1 MAAARPDTAEL
12 RSAVQALRQALER
25 LELISRDSKAL
36 EKDIKKA
43 ADALAERQ
51 LGEFLSGMS
60 VDELS
65 RDKRGIRVSALKSAG
80 VENLGQL
87 YRRSRGSL
95 ESIPGIG
102 ENGAALIHSTV
113 QTIANTAREGLHIR
127 LSAEDDSRELRALLP
142 LLHHYAAA
150 SQPRMAAEEM
160 LADFGEEIRI
170 ALSVS
175 KRALGPL
182 AWLFSTPKDRKNAI
196 AAAEDVLA
204 LSRCGI
210 TDKAALIHADFH
222 KSAPKGDAMEAFR
235 KNSAP
240 FAITLEYVC
249 GMAAAGSAPGAV
261 PAELAQAV
269 NARKL
274 DLSLLRATLRPY
286 QSFGAKYILSQKY
299 SLLGDEMGL
308 GKTMQAIAAMAALK
322 AEGGQHFLV
331 VCPAS
336 VLVNWCR
343 EVEKHSMLPVTE
355 IHGADRLD
363 ELNAWM
369 QKGCVAVT
377 TYETARSFSLPG
389 NFSLSMLIADEA
401 HYVKNPAAQRT
412 RALVQL
418 CERAQHILFMTG
430 TPLENNVDEMCALLD
445 ILKPETAIKA
455 RELKYLSNAPQFRES
470 IADVYLRRSREDVLT
485 ELPEKIEKDQWCR
498 PTAED
503 WKWYFAEVLARNFMG
518 MRRIGWHTR
527 DLAKSSKAR
536 RLAEIIDMARQ
547 EGRKI
552 LVFSYFRDTVDRVML
567 LAGENAFGPVNG
579 SVSSAKRQQIVD
591 DFTAAPE
598 GAVLVCQITAG
609 GTGLNIQAASVVVF
623 CEPQIKPSLET
634 QAISR
639 AYRMGQSRSVL
650 VHRLLCEG
658 SIDEDMLSLLRDK
671 QELFDCFADESVAG
685 SESLADEEM
694 RSWVNRLID
703 TELARIEGGNIPFS
717 PPES

>member
-1 MAAARPDTAEL
+1 MAAKRPDTAQL
-12 RSAVQALRQALER
+12 KTAVRSLRQAIEQLDT
-25 LELISRDSKAL
+25 ICRDSRAL
-36 EKDIKKA
+36 EKNIKKA
-43 ADALAERQ
+43 ADALAEHQ
-51 LGEFLSGMS
+51 LGEFLGGMS

-65 RDKRGIRVSALKSAG
+65 RDKRGIRVSALKNAG
-80 VENLGQL
+80 IDNLGQL

-102 ENGAALIHSTV
+102 ETGAALIHSTV

-127 LSAEDDSRELRALLP
+127 LSADDDSKELLRLLP
-142 LLHHYAAA
+142 LLHQYAAA
-150 SQPRMAAEEM
+150 SQPRMAAEE
-160 LADFGEEIRI
+160 LIADFGEEIEI

-175 KRALGPL
+175 KKALSPIG
-182 AWLFSTPKDRKNAI
+182 WLFSPSGEKKNAL

-210 TDKAALIHADFH
+210 TDKAALIYADFQ
-222 KSAPKGDAMEAFR
+222 KSVPKGDALESFR

-249 GMAAAGSAPGAV
+249 GMDAAGSAPGAV

-269 NARKL
+269 NARKI

-286 QSFGAKYILSQKY
+286 QTFGTKYIISQRY

-322 AEGGQHFLV
+322 AEGGRHFLV

-355 IHGADRLD
+355 IHGADKTE
-363 ELNAWM
+363 ELSAWLSS
-369 QKGCVAVT
+369 GCVAVT
-377 TYETARSFSLPG
+377 TYETAKAIALPEG
-389 NFSLSMLIADEA
+389 FSLSMLIADEA
-401 HYVKNPAAQRT
+401 HYIKNPAAQRT
-412 RALVQL
+412 RALVRL
-418 CERAQHILFMTG
+418 CEQAEHILFMTG
-430 TPLENNVDEMCALLD
+430 TPLENNVDEMCSLLD
-445 ILKPETAIKA
+445 ILSPETAVRA

-470 IADVYLRRSREDVLT
+470 IAPVYLRRTREDVLT

-503 WKWYFAEVLARNFMG
+503 WKWYFAEVLARNFTG
-518 MRRIGWHTR
+518 MRRIGWHTG

-552 LVFSYFRDTVDRVML
+552 LVFSYFRDTVDKVLR
-567 LAGENAFGPVNG
+567 LAGENSFGPING

-591 DFTAAPE
+591 EFSAAPD

-634 QAISR
+634 QAVSR
-639 AYRMGQSRSVL
+639 AYRMGQSRTVM

-658 SIDEDMLSLLRDK
+658 SIDEEMVSLLRDK
-671 QELFDCFADESVAG
+671 QELFDFFADDSVSG
-685 SESLADEEM
+685 TESLADEEM

-703 TELARIEGGNIPFS
+703 AELARMESGNLPILPS
-717 PPES
+717 ES

>member
-1 MAAARPDTAEL
+1 MAISRPDTAGFKAA
-12 RSAVQALRQALER
+12 SAALRQAAEQLEHIR
-25 LELISRDSKAL
+25 RDSGAL
-36 EKDIKKA
+36 EKEIKKA

-60 VDELS
+60 VEELS
-65 RDKRGIRVSALKSAG
+65 RDKRGIRVSALKNAG
-80 VENLGQL
+80 IENLGQL

-102 ENGAALIHSTV
+102 ETGAALIHSTV
-113 QTIANTAREGLHIR
+113 QTIASTAREGLHIR
-127 LSAEDDSRELRALLP
+127 LSADDNSKELQRLLP
-142 LLHHYAAA
+142 LLHRYAAA
-150 SQPRMAAEEM
+150 SRPRMAAEEL
-160 LADFGEEIRI
+160 LADFGEEMEV

-175 KRALGPL
+175 KKALSPL
-182 AWLFSTPKDRKNAI
+182 SWLFSSPTEKKNAV

-210 TDKAALIHADFH
+210 TDKAALIHADFQQ
-222 KSAPKGDAMEAFR
+222 SSPKGDALEAFR

-249 GMAAAGSAPGAV
+249 GMAAAGSAPAAV

-286 QSFGAKYILSQKY
+286 QVFGTKYILSQRY

-322 AEGGQHFLV
+322 AEGGRHFLV

-343 EVEKHSMLPVTE
+343 EVEKHSLLPVTE
-355 IHGADRLD
+355 IHGADRMD
-363 ELNAWM
+363 ELSAWISS
-369 QKGCVAVT
+369 GCVAVT
-377 TYETARSFSLPG
+377 TYETARAITLPEG
-389 NFSLSMLIADEA
+389 FSLSLLIADEA

-412 RALVQL
+412 RALIRL
-418 CERAQHILFMTG
+418 CDAAEHILFMTG
-430 TPLENNVDEMCALLD
+430 TPLENKVDEMCALLD
-445 ILKPETAIKA
+445 ILSPETALKA

-470 IADVYLRRSREDVLT
+470 IANVYLRRTREDVLT

-518 MRRIGWHTR
+518 MRRIGWHTEE
-527 DLAKSSKAR
+527 LTKSSKAR

-547 EGRKI
+547 EGRKA
-552 LVFSYFRDTVDRVML
+552 LVFSYFRDTADKVMRL
-567 LAGENAFGPVNG
+567 VGDNAFGPING

-591 DFTAAPE
+591 EFTAAPD

-658 SIDEDMLSLLRDK
+658 SIDEEMLSLLRDK
-671 QELFDCFADESVAG
+671 QELFDCFADESAAG
-685 SESLADEEM
+685 IESLADEDM

-703 TELARIEGGNIPFS
+703 SELERMEGGTVPHLPAEI
-717 PPES
+717 

>member
-1 MAAARPDTAEL
+1 MAMTRPD
-12 RSAVQALRQALER
+12 SAQFRAASQALRRAAEQLDFIR
-25 LELISRDSKAL
+25 RDSKAL
-36 EKDIKKA
+36 EKEIKKA

-60 VDELS
+60 VEELS
-65 RDKRGIRVSALKSAG
+65 RDKRGIRVSALKNAG
-80 VENLGQL
+80 IENLGQL

-102 ENGAALIHSTV
+102 ETGAALIHSTV
-113 QTIANTAREGLHIR
+113 QTIANTAREGLHLR
-127 LSAEDDSRELRALLP
+127 LSAEDGSREFLTLLP
-142 LLHHYAAA
+142 LLQRYAAA
-150 SQPRMAAEEM
+150 SQPRMAAEEL
-160 LADFGEEIRI
+160 LADFGEEMEI

-175 KRALGPL
+175 KKLLSPLG
-182 AWLFSTPKDRKNAI
+182 WLFSSLAQKKNALD
-196 AAAEDVLA
+196 AAEDVLA

-210 TDKAALIHADFH
+210 TDKAALIHADFRQ
-222 KSAPKGDAMEAFR
+222 SAAKGDALEAFR

-286 QSFGAKYILSQKY
+286 QSFGTKYILSQRY

-322 AEGGQHFLV
+322 AEGAQRFLV

-355 IHGADRLD
+355 IHGADRTD
-363 ELNAWM
+363 ELKAWLSS
-369 QKGCVAVT
+369 GCVAVT
-377 TYETARSFSLPG
+377 TYETARAITLPED
-389 NFSLSMLIADEA
+389 FSLSMLIADEA
-401 HYVKNPAAQRT
+401 HYIKNPAAQRT
-412 RALVQL
+412 RALVRL
-418 CERAQHILFMTG
+418 CDAAEHILFMTG

-445 ILKPETAIKA
+445 ILSPETAAKA

-470 IADVYLRRSREDVLT
+470 IANVYLRRCREDVLT

-503 WKWYFAEVLARNFMG
+503 WKWYFAEVFARNFMG
-518 MRRIGWHTR
+518 MRRIGWHTE
-527 DLAKSSKAR
+527 DLSKSSKAR
-536 RLAEIIDMARQ
+536 RLAEIIDMSMQ

-552 LVFSYFRDTVDRVML
+552 LVFSYFRDTVDKVMR
-567 LAGENAFGPVNG
+567 LAGENAFGPING
-579 SVSSAKRQQIVD
+579 SVTSARRQQIVD
-591 DFTAAPE
+591 EFSAAPE
-598 GAVLVCQITAG
+598 GAVLACQITAG

-639 AYRMGQSRSVL
+639 AYRMGQSRTVL

-658 SIDEDMLSLLRDK
+658 SIDEEMLSLLRDK
-671 QELFDCFADESVAG
+671 QELFDFFAEESVAG

-703 TELARIEGGNIPFS
+703 GELARIQGGNLPKM
-717 PPES
+717 P

>member
-1 MAAARPDTAEL
+1 MAIQRPDTTRLKA
-12 RSAVQALRQALER
+12 AAAALRQAAGCLEQIR
-25 LELISRDSKAL
+25 RDSSAL
-36 EKDIKKA
+36 EKEIKKA

-51 LGEFLSGMS
+51 LAEFLGGMS

-65 RDKRGIRVSALKSAG
+65 RDKRGIRVSALKNAG
-80 VENLGQL
+80 IDDLGQL

-102 ENGAALIHSTV
+102 ETGAALIHSTV
-113 QTIANTAREGLHIR
+113 QTIAGTARQGLRLR
-127 LSAEDDSRELRALLP
+127 LSAEDESKELQRLLP
-142 LLHHYAAA
+142 LLHRYAAA
-150 SQPRMAAEEM
+150 SQPRMAAEEL
-160 LADFGEEIRI
+160 LADFGEEIEI
-170 ALSVS
+170 ALAVS
-175 KRALGPL
+175 KKALSPL
-182 AWLFSTPKDRKNAI
+182 GWLFSSAAEKKNAL

-210 TDKAALIHADFH
+210 TEKAALIHADFRQ
-222 KSAPKGDAMEAFR
+222 SSPKGDTMEAFR

-240 FAITLEYVC
+240 FAIALEYVC
-249 GMAAAGSAPGAV
+249 GMTAADSSPGAV

-269 NARKL
+269 NAKKL

-286 QSFGAKYILSQKY
+286 QLFGTKYILTQKY

-322 AEGGQHFLV
+322 AGGGGHFLV

-343 EVEKHSMLPVTE
+343 EVEGHSMLPVTE
-355 IHGADRLD
+355 IHGADRQD
-363 ELNAWM
+363 ELSAWLSS
-369 QKGCVAVT
+369 GCVAVT
-377 TYETARSFSLPG
+377 TYETARSIRLPED
-389 NFSLSMLIADEA
+389 FRLSMLIADEA
-401 HYVKNPAAQRT
+401 HYIKNPAAQRT
-412 RALVQL
+412 RALVRL
-418 CERAQHILFMTG
+418 CDAAEHILFMTG

-445 ILKPETAIKA
+445 ILSPETAIRA

-470 IADVYLRRSREDVLT
+470 IAGVYLRRTREDVLT

-503 WKWYFAEVLARNFMG
+503 WKWYFAQVFARNFMG
-518 MRRIGWHTR
+518 MRRIGWHTE
-527 DLAKSSKAR
+527 DLSKSSKAR
-536 RLAEIIDMARQ
+536 RLAEIIDMSRQ
-547 EGRKI
+547 EGRKLLI
-552 LVFSYFRDTVDRVML
+552 FSYFRDTADKVMR
-567 LAGENAFGPVNG
+567 LAGDNAFGPING

-591 DFTAAPE
+591 EFSAAPE

-609 GTGLNIQAASVVVF
+609 GTGLNIQSASVVVF

-639 AYRMGQSRSVL
+639 AYRMGQSRTVL

-658 SIDEDMLSLLRDK
+658 SIDEHILSLLRDK
-671 QELFDCFADESVAG
+671 QELFDFFADESVAG
-685 SESLADEEM
+685 AESLADEDM
-694 RSWVNRLID
+694 RSWINRLID
-703 TELARIEGGNIPFS
+703 SELERIEGANPPNFA
-717 PPES
+717 PES